1 MNAVSV
7 FASEQRCGHRIGPPS
22 YLFQSSVSVVKLQ
35 QGIFSTPHSIER
47 CVRQVEVH
55 RVSFVKI
62 NEQPG
67 IRCASPRFGNQ
78 HGTKICVNDS
88 LHWSDEARDFTQI
101 ITGPTSDI

>member
-1 MNAVSV
+1 MRPPHRATELSLPILR
-7 FASEQRCGHRIGPPS
+7 QRREAAAGNFFDPALDRKMRSPS
-22 YLFQSSVSVVKLQ
+22 RGS
-35 QGIFSTPHSIER
+35 
-47 CVRQVEVH
+47 

-78 HGTKICVNDS
+78 HGTKIYVNDS